1 MTTET
6 AKYCCKVCAYYT
18 DRKSN
23 LDNHYKSERHIT
35 KASIATSITS
45 IASVPVVA
53 ENTTKMALLEQENI
67 HLKEQ
72 NAMLQEQLKVLQH
85 LILNNS
91 NQKVLQS
98 LPQSLPQLEKE
109 PFIIEQYLNEDCKDA
124 VNTDDLSIKI
134 LSDNTLDNYVGI
146 FNTSKDSAFVAGF
159 TEMIVK
165 TIKKLP
171 QQMRPFQSNDIKRN
185 KAFVKVE
192 HTFIENDKHI
202 LQFVKQ
208 ITDQIVAKFY
218 KQFHKKY
225 PNSGKSGDIYSD
237 MANKILINVMDSGN
251 EHYEQIARNIIM
263 QCGINK

>member
-35 KASIATSITS
+35 KASIATSITG

-85 LILNNS
+85 LLLNS

-98 LPQSLPQLEKE
+98 LPLVEKE

-134 LSDNTLDNYVGI
+134 LTDNTLDNYVSI

-171 QQMRPFQSNDIKRN
+171 QEKRPFQSNDIKRN

-192 HTFIENDKHI
+192 NKFIENDKHI

-208 ITDQIVAKFY
+208 TTDKIVGKFY
-218 KQFHKKY
+218 KQFNKKY
-225 PNSGKSGDIYSD
+225 PNSDKSGDMYSD
-237 MANKILINVMDSGN
+237 MANKILINVMDASN
-251 EHYEQIARNIIM
+251 EHYEQITRNIIM